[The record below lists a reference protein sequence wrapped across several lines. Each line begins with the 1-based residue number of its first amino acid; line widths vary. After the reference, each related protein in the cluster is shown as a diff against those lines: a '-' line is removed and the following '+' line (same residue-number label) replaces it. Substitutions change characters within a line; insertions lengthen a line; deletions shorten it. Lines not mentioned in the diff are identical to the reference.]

1 MIAVVNIV
9 LFFALVMALGAALVW
24 VAWELFIKKK

>member
-1 MIAVVNIV
+1 MIAMVNIV
-9 LFFALVMALGAALVW
+9 LFFTLVMALGAALVW